1 MRSLSKKRKIIT
13 SQATGADSGI
23 FLRKRLTIYFAMGAV
38 TLYTAAIHDTAAI
51 HVFCWILEQYERQ
64 ILNFIY

>member
-23 FLRKRLTIYFAMGAV
+23 FLRKRLTIYFAMGSV
-38 TLYTAAIHDTAAI
+38 TLYTAAIH
-51 HVFCWILEQYERQ
+51 VFCWFLKQYERQ